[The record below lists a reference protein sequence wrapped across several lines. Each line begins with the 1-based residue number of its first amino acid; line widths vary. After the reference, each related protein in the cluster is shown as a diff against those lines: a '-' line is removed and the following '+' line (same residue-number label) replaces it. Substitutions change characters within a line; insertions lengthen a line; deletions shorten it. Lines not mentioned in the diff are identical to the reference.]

1 MNLSKYLSIL
11 SLIVILGYIS
21 YKEVARSEPTGHYPP
36 EPTIMVTPA
45 AKSIPIPSYMTFAE
59 ELVPLTAPD
68 VRERLDRELHIN
80 TYWHNNTIFLIKR
93 AHRWFPAMEEVLAR
107 EGVPDDF
114 KYLTAIE
121 GNLRNDVSP
130 KNAVGFWQIRRPTGR
145 ELGLEITREV
155 DERYDPI
162 KSTEA
167 ACKYLKRAYE
177 KFGNWTM
184 AAASYNR
191 GVAGMERAIKNQ
203 HVDSYYD
210 LLLNEETSRYI
221 FRILAIK
228 EIIKNPRNYYFDIQA
243 EHLYEPYDLTL
254 VEVTE
259 TVPSLVDFSKDL
271 GINYKILKLHNP
283 WLRQDKLTVRS
294 GKVYSI
300 AIPRNI
306 HAKQAAQ

>member
-1 MNLSKYLSIL
+1 
-11 SLIVILGYIS
+11 
-21 YKEVARSEPTGHYPP
+21 
-36 EPTIMVTPA
+36 
-45 AKSIPIPSYMTFAE
+45 
-59 ELVPLTAPD
+59 
-68 VRERLDRELHIN
+68 
-80 TYWHNNTIFLIKR
+80 
-93 AHRWFPAMEEVLAR
+93 
-107 EGVPDDF
+107 
-114 KYLTAIE
+114 
-121 GNLRNDVSP
+121 
-130 KNAVGFWQIRRPTGR
+130 
-145 ELGLEITREV
+145 
-155 DERYDPI
+155 
-162 KSTEA
+162 
-167 ACKYLKRAYE
+167 
-177 KFGNWTM
+177 
-184 AAASYNR
+184 
-191 GVAGMERAIKNQ
+191 MERAIKNQ

-306 HAKQAAQ
+306 HAKQPVQ